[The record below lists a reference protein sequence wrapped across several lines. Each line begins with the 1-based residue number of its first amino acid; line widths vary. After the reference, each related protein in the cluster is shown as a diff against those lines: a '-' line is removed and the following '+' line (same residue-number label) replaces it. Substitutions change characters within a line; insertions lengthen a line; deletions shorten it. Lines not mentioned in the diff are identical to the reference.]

1 MKYEGYVSNN
11 YFISKEEYDNSQIPV
26 IVFHNYVESG
36 RLVSEKC
43 ETNKHDLPKLLER
56 HSWQDQYYTLEP
68 EGKLK

>member
-1 MKYEGYVSNN
+1 MSVTVL
-11 YFISKEEYDNSQIPV
+11 IPV
-26 IVFHNYVESG
+26 IVFHNYVEG
-36 RLVSEKC
+36 GQLVSEKC